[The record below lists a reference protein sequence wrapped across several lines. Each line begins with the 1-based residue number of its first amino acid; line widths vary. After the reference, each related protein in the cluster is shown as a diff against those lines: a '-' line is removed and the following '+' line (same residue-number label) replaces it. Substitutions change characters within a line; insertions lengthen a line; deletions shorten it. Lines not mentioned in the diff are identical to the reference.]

1 MLCDLSPDNYCV
13 CPYDFKLE
21 TPGEDQIYPQ
31 GGPHLNPVMKA
42 DHHPSLADIGG
53 DPHVDIAIAGD
64 TVDGEITVESGV
76 FSALSETRSQAK

>member
-1 MLCDLSPDNYCV
+1 MLRDFSPYNYCI
-13 CPYDFKLE
+13 CPGDFKLE

-31 GGPHLNPVMKA
+31 RSPHLNPLMKA

-64 TVDGEITVESGV
+64 TVDGKTTVEPGV
-76 FSALSETRSQAK
+76 FSAL